1 MPSLKVLLSAEQ
13 IHNRIAELGAEIDR
27 DYPSGE
33 PVYLIAVLKGA
44 FIFMAD
50 LSRAMKTPARIEFIG
65 ISSYGKGKTS
75 SGQVQ
80 LTKDLDAPIEG
91 HHVIIVED
99 ILDTGITLNYLT
111 KLMAQRKP
119 KSLRIV
125 ALLDKPERRKSPV
138 KADYVGFTIPD
149 EFVVGYGLD
158 YAEDYRNLKD
168 VCVMG
173 RRLILRRAQQWFQRP
188 QHRVRNNLRSLGG
201 RMDTV
206 ALEVAQISRDD
217 VLQQKRNQR
226 QLILGG
232 QTAVNGLEVVNVIRT
247 VVGRQRHSRQH
258 HARAHPLER
267 DDHLLQI
274 FTRHRQRQTR
284 AGRRCRRV
292 PAAPSRASVR
302 LPVLR
307 RATPPAVVSP
317 LIPRFT
323 TCHA

>member
-125 ALLDKPERRKSPV
+125 SVARQAGAAQEPRE
-138 KADYVGFTIPD
+138 G
-149 EFVVGYGLD
+149 G
-158 YAEDYRNLKD
+158 
-168 VCVMG
+168 
-173 RRLILRRAQQWFQRP
+173 LRRV
-188 QHRVRNNLRSLGG
+188 HDSGRVRGRLRPRLRGG
-201 RMDTV
+201 LPEFEGRV
-206 ALEVAQISRDD
+206 RD
-217 VLQQKRNQR
+217 
-226 QLILGG
+226 GG
-232 QTAVNGLEVVNVIRT
+232 VRT
-247 VVGRQRHSRQH
+247 R
-258 HARAHPLER
+258 
-267 DDHLLQI
+267 
-274 FTRHRQRQTR
+274 
-284 AGRRCRRV
+284 
-292 PAAPSRASVR
+292 
-302 LPVLR
+302 
-307 RATPPAVVSP
+307 
-317 LIPRFT
+317 
-323 TCHA
+323 

>member
-1 MPSLKVLLSAEQ
+1 MPSFRVLLSAEQ
-13 IHNRIAELGAEIDR
+13 IQKRIAEMGAEIDR
-27 DYPSGE
+27 DYPGGE

-65 ISSYGKGKTS
+65 ISSYGKGKTT

-111 KLMAQRKP
+111 TLMAQRKP

-125 ALLDKPERRKSPV
+125 TLLDKPERRQSPV
-138 KADYVGFTIPD
+138 KANYIGFTIPD

-173 RRLILRRAQQWFQRP
+173 
-188 QHRVRNNLRSLGG
+188 
-201 RMDTV
+201 
-206 ALEVAQISRDD
+206 E
-217 VLQQKRNQR
+217 
-226 QLILGG
+226 
-232 QTAVNGLEVVNVIRT
+232 
-247 VVGRQRHSRQH
+247 
-258 HARAHPLER
+258 
-267 DDHLLQI
+267 
-274 FTRHRQRQTR
+274 
-284 AGRRCRRV
+284 
-292 PAAPSRASVR
+292 
-302 LPVLR
+302 
-307 RATPPAVVSP
+307 
-317 LIPRFT
+317 
-323 TCHA
+323 